1 LELAVASYMLT
12 NPNRELRFREI
23 ALSQVENSF
32 YGLDLID
39 RQLAAVKGKKQTDSE
54 KTDTFVSIVEWMVA
68 SDSVSVRRS

>member
-1 LELAVASYMLT
+1 MLT

-39 RQLAAVKGKKQTDSE
+39 RQREAVKGKKQTDSE
-54 KTDTFVSIVEWMVA
+54 KTGTFVSIVEWMVA
-68 SDSVSVRRS
+68 NDSVPVRRS